1 MQGYGISRKPYKTV
15 FKLNG
20 VKLYIVESYK
30 YLGITLTSKYVTN
43 LFRQHFA
50 SILDR
55 AKINAA
61 IIRKHGFYDDAQ
73 RLNTAIKL

>member
-1 MQGYGISRKPYKTV
+1 MQGSGISRNPYKTV

-20 VKLYIVESYK
+20 VKLDIVESYK
-30 YLGITLTSKYVTN
+30 YLGLTLTSKYVPN

-55 AKINAA
+55 AKIKAA
-61 IIRKHGFYDDAQ
+61 IIRKRGFYDDAQ
-73 RLNTAIKL
+73 WLNTAIKL